1 MNYIQPRNQPDMEK
15 NMKTLVV
22 LFSLLISLNLYS
34 KSPNYYPET
43 YNTLLENGTAPS
55 TEIKNILFDILNKY
69 HNPQN
74 DDKRDT
80 LSNNCQSEDCYR
92 HRALTYEEARVH
104 LFGSMHLEKDDS
116 GYFIKDVYCNKR
128 FTKSAGVAPGR
139 IPNHQRINC
148 EHTWPQSRFTTTFSR
163 EMQKSDLNHLFPTDT
178 KANSMRGNHPFADV
192 YGSSV
197 GSGCN
202 DSSIGSPAKA
212 QRYSKRGGTYFEPP
226 QEHKGNVARALFY
239 FSVRYK
245 ISISDTQERYL
256 RSWHEE
262 DPVDEAEVKRNDM
275 VQDAQ
280 GNRNPFVDFP
290 HLVEKV
296 SDF

>member
-1 MNYIQPRNQPDMEK
+1 
-15 NMKTLVV
+15 MKHFIV
-22 LFSLLISLNLYS
+22 LFSLLVSLNLFAQ
-34 KSPNYYPET
+34 SPNYYPES

-55 TEIKNILFDILNKY
+55 GELKSILFDILNKY
-69 HNPQN
+69 HNPQS
-74 DDKRDT
+74 DKRDT
-80 LSNNCQSEDCYR
+80 LSSNCQSEGCYK
-92 HRALTYEEARVH
+92 HRALTYQEARVH
-104 LFGSMHLEKDDS
+104 LFGRMHLKKDDR
-116 GYFIKDVYCNKR
+116 GYFIDDVYCNKR
-128 FTKSAGVAPGR
+128 FTKSVGVGPGK

-163 EMQKSDLNHLFPTDT
+163 ELQKSDLNHLFPTDT
-178 KANSMRGNHPFADV
+178 KANSMRGNHPFGDV

-202 DSSIGSPAKA
+202 DSSIGSPAA
-212 QRYSKRGGTYFEPP
+212 TNRFTKRGGTYFEPP

-245 ISISDTQERYL
+245 ISISDKQESYL
-256 RSWHEE
+256 RKWHEE
-262 DPVDEAEVKRNDM
+262 DPVDDAELSRNDM
-275 VQDAQ
+275 VQEAQ

-296 SDF
+296 TDF